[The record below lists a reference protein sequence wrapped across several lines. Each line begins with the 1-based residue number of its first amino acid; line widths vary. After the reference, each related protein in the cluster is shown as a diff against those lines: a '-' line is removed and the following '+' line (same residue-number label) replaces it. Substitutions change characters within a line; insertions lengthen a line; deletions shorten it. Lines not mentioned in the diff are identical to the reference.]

1 MDTSEDEER
10 DTLQLIAEADTPVT
24 GQELRPLT
32 SEEDSDDD
40 DYTNH
45 ADGTTAKCWLLEPA
59 IKKNRWIMGFI
70 IFLFITGIVTDNVL
84 RGLAFLIVA
93 LLIILPSGY
102 AILHVYLAAKKIGRV
117 RFSSVWFFPY

>member
-70 IFLFITGIVTDNVL
+70 IFLFITGI
-84 RGLAFLIVA
+84 
-93 LLIILPSGY
+93 GY